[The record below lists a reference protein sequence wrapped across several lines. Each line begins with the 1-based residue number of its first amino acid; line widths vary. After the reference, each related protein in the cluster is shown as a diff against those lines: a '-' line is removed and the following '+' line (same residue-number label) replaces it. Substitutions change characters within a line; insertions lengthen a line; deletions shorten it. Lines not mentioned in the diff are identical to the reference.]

1 MARESRV
8 WPRVVWLCAA
18 LREPRREAWEFSFVP
33 TTLVQRLIIVLCM
46 LATVGVPLT
55 GVLPSSAK
63 GSNYRW
69 AVKQTPF
76 TVMAGTNLSGDWSG
90 IMSTAVNQ
98 WNKNDTVTIKK
109 VSGST
114 GAQQCSPTT
123 GRIEICNFNYGTQ
136 EGWLGL
142 TRLYFDDRGNRI
154 EAATLQLND
163 SFFNQKNGQYNDSNA
178 RLHTMCHEMGHTIGL
193 EHVDTTSC
201 MNDSQYAVFHYVK
214 PINKDFRDLA
224 RIYSNT
230 DSYTTVDGK
239 QKNQKKDKKKKKKN
253 KKHGKKNK
261 KKQDSRAKAKQR
273 KKEMRKKRA
282 KSESVGT
289 RETVNVERMADGT
302 TVVTY
307 ITWAE

>member
-1 MARESRV
+1 
-8 WPRVVWLCAA
+8 
-18 LREPRREAWEFSFVP
+18 VP
-33 TTLVQRLIIVLCM
+33 TTLVQRLVIAFCM
-46 LATVGVPLT
+46 LATVGVPLAS
-55 GVLPSSAK
+55 VLPSSASSAS
-63 GSNYRW
+63 GSYRW

-76 TVMAGTNLSGDWSG
+76 TVMAGANLTGDWLG
-90 IMSTAVNQ
+90 IMSTAVKQ
-98 WNKNDTVTIKK
+98 WDKNETVTIKK

-114 GAQQCSPTT
+114 GAQSCSPTT

-154 EAATLQLND
+154 DAATLQLND
-163 SFFNQKNGQYNDSNA
+163 SFFNQKNGQYNNYDA

-214 PINKDFRDLA
+214 PINKDYRDLE
-224 RIYSNT
+224 RIYKNT

-239 QKNQKKDKKKKKKN
+239 QKNEKKDKKKN
-253 KKHGKKNK
+253 KKHGKKNNK
-261 KKQDSRAKAKQR
+261 KNQDSRDKTKQR
-273 KKEMRKKRA
+273 KKRA
-282 KSESVGT
+282 NSEGIET

>member
-1 MARESRV
+1 M
-8 WPRVVWLCAA
+8 
-18 LREPRREAWEFSFVP
+18 P
-33 TTLVQRLIIVLCM
+33 TTLVQRLIIAFCL
-46 LATVGVPLT
+46 LATVGVPL
-55 GVLPSSAK
+55 VSVAPSSA
-63 GSNYRW
+63 SETSTYRW

-76 TVMAGTNLSGDWSG
+76 TVMAGANLTGDWSG
-90 IMSTAVNQ
+90 IMQTAVDQ
-98 WNKNDTVTIKK
+98 WDKNDTVTIKK
-109 VSGST
+109 VGGST
-114 GAQQCSPTT
+114 GAQSCSPTS
-123 GRIEICNFNYGTQ
+123 GRIEICNWNYGTQ

-163 SFFNQKNGQYNDSNA
+163 SFFNQKNGQYNDYDA

-193 EHVDTTSC
+193 DHVDTTSC

-214 PINKDFRDLA
+214 PITKDFKDLA
-224 RIYSNT
+224 RIYKNT

-239 QKNQKKDKKKKKKN
+239 QKKEKKDKKNKKD

-261 KKQDSRAKAKQR
+261 KQQDSREKARQR
-273 KKEMRKKRA
+273 KKDLRKKRA
-282 KSESVGT
+282 NSEGINT
-289 RETVNVERMADGT
+289 RETVSVERMADGK

>member
-1 MARESRV
+1 
-8 WPRVVWLCAA
+8 
-18 LREPRREAWEFSFVP
+18 VP
-33 TTLVQRLIIVLCM
+33 TTIVQRLIIAFCL
-46 LATVGVPLT
+46 LATVGVPLAS
-55 GVLPSSAK
+55 VMPSLASE
-63 GSNYRW
+63 SSTYRW

-76 TVMAGTNLSGDWSG
+76 TVMAGDNLTGDWSG
-90 IMSTAVNQ
+90 IMQTAVNE

-114 GAQQCSPTT
+114 GAQSCSPTT
-123 GRIEICNFNYGTQ
+123 GRIEICNWNYGTQ

-163 SFFNQKNGQYNDSNA
+163 SFFNQKNGQYNDYDA
-178 RLHTMCHEMGHTIGL
+178 RLHTMCHEMGHTVGL
-193 EHVDTTSC
+193 DHVDTTSC
-201 MNDSQYAVFHYVK
+201 MNDSQYAVFHYVE
-214 PINKDFRDLA
+214 PINKDFKDLA
-224 RIYSNT
+224 RIYKNT

-239 QKNQKKDKKKKKKN
+239 QKKDKKD

-261 KKQDSRAKAKQR
+261 KNQDSREQAKQR
-273 KKEMRKKRA
+273 KKELRKKRA
-282 KSESVGT
+282 NSEGIET
-289 RETVNVERMADGT
+289 RETVSVERMADGT

>member
-1 MARESRV
+1 VRGIARTETRSLGV
-8 WPRVVWLCAA
+8 L
-18 LREPRREAWEFSFVP
+18 FVP
-33 TTLVQRLIIVLCM
+33 TTLVQRLVIAICM

-55 GVLPSSAK
+55 SVLPSSAQ

-76 TVMAGTNLSGDWSG
+76 TVMAGANLTGDWSG
-90 IMSTAVNQ
+90 IMTTAVNQ
-98 WNKNDTVTIKK
+98 WDKNDTVTIKK
-109 VSGST
+109 VSGTT

-123 GRIEICNFNYGTQ
+123 GRIEICNWNYGTN

-163 SFFNQKNGQYNDSNA
+163 SFFNQKNGQYNDYNA

-214 PINKDFRDLA
+214 PINKDFRDLE
-224 RIYSNT
+224 RIYKNT

-239 QKNQKKDKKKKKKN
+239 QKNEKKDKKKKKK
-253 KKHGKKNK
+253 HGKKNNK
-261 KKQDSRAKAKQR
+261 KKQDSRDKARQR
-273 KKEMRKKRA
+273 KKELRKKRA
-282 KSESVGT
+282 NSEGIGT

>member
-1 MARESRV
+1 MDSRMACLAPSGLVKRAHARAETRSLGV
-8 WPRVVWLCAA
+8 L
-18 LREPRREAWEFSFVP
+18 FVP
-33 TTLVQRLIIVLCM
+33 TTLVQRLVIVICM

-55 GVLPSSAK
+55 SVLPSSAK
-63 GSNYRW
+63 GSANYRW

-76 TVMAGTNLSGDWSG
+76 TVMAGANLTGDWSG
-90 IMSTAVNQ
+90 IMSTAVKQ
-98 WNKNDTVTIKK
+98 WDKNDTVTIKK
-109 VSGST
+109 VSGTTS
-114 GAQQCSPTT
+114 AQSCSPTT
-123 GRIEICNFNYGTQ
+123 GRIEICNWNYGTQ

-163 SFFNQKNGQYNDSNA
+163 SFFNQKNGQYNDPDA

-214 PINKDFRDLA
+214 PISKDFRDLA
-224 RIYSNT
+224 RIYKNT

-239 QKNQKKDKKKKKKN
+239 QNNQKKDKKKKKKN
-253 KKHGKKNK
+253 KKN
-261 KKQDSRAKAKQR
+261 QDSRDKAKQR
-273 KKEMRKKRA
+273 KKDLRKKRA
-282 KSESVGT
+282 KSEGIET

>member
-1 MARESRV
+1 
-8 WPRVVWLCAA
+8 
-18 LREPRREAWEFSFVP
+18 
-33 TTLVQRLIIVLCM
+33 M
-46 LATVGVPLT
+46 LATVAVPLAS
-55 GVLPSSAK
+55 VLPSSASSAN
-63 GSNYRW
+63 GNYRW

-76 TVMAGTNLSGDWSG
+76 TVMAGANLTGDWSG
-90 IMSTAVNQ
+90 IMSTAVKQ
-98 WNKNDTVTIKK
+98 WDKNDTVTIKK

-114 GAQQCSPTT
+114 NAQSCSPTT
-123 GRIEICNFNYGTQ
+123 GRIEICNSMYGTQ

-142 TRLYFDDRGNRI
+142 TRLYFDERGNRI
-154 EAATLQLND
+154 DAATLQLND
-163 SFFNQKNGQYNDSNA
+163 SFFNQKNGQYNNYDA

-224 RIYSNT
+224 RIYKNT

-239 QKNQKKDKKKKKKN
+239 QDNQKKDKKKKKKN
-253 KKHGKKNK
+253 KKHGKKNNK
-261 KKQDSRAKAKQR
+261 KNQDSRDKTKH
-273 KKEMRKKRA
+273 RKKRA
-282 KSESVGT
+282 NSEGIET
-289 RETVNVERMADGT
+289 RETVEVERMADGT